1 MSSRAPLRFIG
12 IGREED
18 VKPKIASTIK
28 EIELHRREL
37 ENLRVKLEQRR
48 KSLFDTTV
56 KAMRSRD
63 QSKATVYANEWSELR
78 KVGKVVYASELA
90 LTQVVLRL
98 ESIIDVGDVMSHM
111 SMAFKVLRKVN
122 KTVQGL
128 VPSLDQASDEINNAL
143 TETMAEMGHVSPSI
157 SLNIHTESG
166 EELVEE
172 ARRLAEERAE
182 EMKRSL
188 TVSPVQVQREAM
200 EPAPRVPLLA
210 TGEEEE
216 GLSMLG
222 TLYKPKPTE
231 ETEEQ
236 VLQYAAIHNGNV
248 DISDASTV
256 LKMPSV
262 SRRNWSLTLTS
273 PPTSWPLVPR
283 SESISS
289 TKTMTGLLSANIFL
303 ALLKSLATFFSPSP
317 SHLLIIEAASTE
329 MK

>member
-12 IGREED
+12 LGGGDDI
-18 VKPKIASTIK
+18 KPKIASTIK

-56 KAMRSRD
+56 KAMMSKD
-63 QSKATVYANEWSELR
+63 QSKANVYANEWSELR

-122 KTVQGL
+122 KSVQGL
-128 VPSLDQASDEINNAL
+128 VPSIDQASDEINNTL

-157 SLNIHTESG
+157 SLNFQTESG
-166 EELVEE
+166 EELVEQ
-172 ARRLAEERAE
+172 ARKLAEERAE

-188 TVSPVQVQREAM
+188 VTSPMQLQRAAS
-200 EPAPRVPLLA
+200 EPGGRVPLLA
-210 TGEEEE
+210 TGEEDDEE
-216 GLSMLG
+216 ISIHG
-222 TLYKPKPTE
+222 TIYKPKPAE

-248 DISDASTV
+248 DISDASTA
-256 LKMPSV
+256 LKLPSDELEQAM
-262 SRRNWSLTLTS
+262 LTLMS
-273 PPTSWPLVPR
+273 QGKVR
-283 SESISS
+283 INEGVVE
-289 TKTMTGLLSANIFL
+289 K
-303 ALLKSLATFFSPSP
+303 
-317 SHLLIIEAASTE
+317 
-329 MK
+329 